1 MTTFQTKPFAGMI
14 RFVAFAPP
22 MYPLVEEKTVG
33 GDAAEGAAVQRIV
46 GYEQYQYVKFAPL
59 FVAAMIYC

>member
-1 MTTFQTKPFAGMI
+1 
-14 RFVAFAPP
+14 
-22 MYPLVEEKTVG
+22 MYPLVEEKTVS